1 MYDSYLNM
9 QCTTLA
15 DCFVLSGK
23 NGWDTHD
30 FINKLFKTKWGRNIL
45 TGKAINEFTC
55 EGFMY
60 EGLLKALKFKSGN
73 TYPEK
78 ILWFTGYLY
87 RYLCESCSL
96 KDVYNKVSIDLI
108 RKRYGFYHTQDWD
121 YIKMDLNL

>member
-1 MYDSYLNM
+1 MSKVN
-9 QCTTLA
+9 
-15 DCFVLSGK
+15 
-23 NGWDTHD
+23 
-30 FINKLFKTKWGRNIL
+30 FKTKWGRNIL

-73 TYPEK
+73 IYPEK

-87 RYLCESCSL
+87 RYLCESCNL
-96 KDVYNKVSIDLI
+96 KDVYIKVSIDLI